1 MKVHHFGKD
10 MELTFQ
16 DGKENQPIIE
26 SENIENSVFKNQYAL
41 ADKIFKT
48 LLSDEEIRGY
58 NNIISFCGDRGT
70 GKTSCMMSFKS
81 QCERVF
87 KNCFFLKEIDPSFFD
102 ETHNIIELVVGRLY
116 SVLTFAT
123 EKDEY
128 DESKRDELVRQFNK
142 VMIYMKY
149 LVKPEDKEHYY
160 DGLQELEALSVGL
173 SLQDSILELFRI
185 FLEYVNK
192 EHLVIVVDDLDL
204 NIQGAYIMSEHIRK
218 YLTNKKCVIMLS
230 VKVEQLI
237 DAVQHYL
244 ENSQNVDCTE
254 GHEMAVKYVTKLIPV
269 SSRVNMPLLEDYCDK
284 KLKYVYTNANGQ
296 ACTDEFHSVKEAVTH
311 SIFWKTGYL
320 FYNSRGRNSL
330 IIPSSLRSLRQL
342 LHMLYRMPLR
352 DSERPAEH
360 KQNQKQF
367 KQYFFY
373 AWIQQLSVGYRH
385 IAHKLLSIESD
396 LAFNKAVVA
405 NLMTLD
411 VLKNSTQFR
420 SIADPSNYAYNISL
434 GDVMRLLEYL
444 NQDESDMQLQLFVF
458 FVRSLYSIKMYECY
472 DFVTEDIDA
481 NHYPQPV
488 NIEQAGEIYSSDT
501 MFEQTNKLQKLVNGR
516 YFSFE
521 ADEVLPPQ
529 NIQGAEN
536 QSRDKKLINGDILIA
551 EIQRLGREKNQ
562 IDDSY
567 KEKIRMVEFFMLTIS
582 RLANIKRKTDSWELR
597 RNAFEPSYLLP
608 FHSTVKNLV
617 FDVLSPFYNVLNLK
631 NTYNRFDMYFRQA
644 NDESTIYDFAEQKEW
659 SLLHKMIES
668 NDREYPDRMHGFLS
682 DAVLRNAEVLNAL
695 SERVRVSRFDS
706 YSSQNRICIKEFY
719 SKIRKSGMRTYP
731 KSMNDNPYQI
741 QFMFLDAICHFLD
754 SCDQSNFEAIYGRQE
769 ETENTIATL
778 FSARDYAQ
786 STILNTLSK
795 ALPQIYRK
803 ISRQEWM
810 QKFPASERIS
820 RERIIEV
827 IEEIQRR

>member
-1 MKVHHFGKD
+1 MK
-10 MELTFQ
+10 LTFQ
-16 DGKENQPIIE
+16 DGKENQPIVE
-26 SENIENSVFKNQYAL
+26 SGNIENSVFKNQYDL
-41 ADKIFKT
+41 AEKIFNT
-48 LLSDEEIRGY
+48 LLYDEEIRGY

-81 QCERVF
+81 QCESKF
-87 KNCFFLKEIDPSFFD
+87 NNCFFLKEIDPSFFD

-116 SVLTFAT
+116 SILTSVT
-123 EKDEY
+123 EKDGY
-128 DESKRDELVRQFNK
+128 DENKRDELIRQFNK

-149 LVKPEDKEHYY
+149 LAKPEDKEHYY

-173 SLQDSILELFRI
+173 SLQGSIQELFCI
-185 FLEYVNK
+185 FLKYVKK
-192 EHLVIVVDDLDL
+192 ECLVIVVDDLDL

-218 YLTNKKCVIMLS
+218 YLTNEKCIIMLS

-244 ENSQNVDCTE
+244 ENSQNVDGAE

-269 SSRVNMPLLEDYCDK
+269 SSRVNMPLLEDYCDNE
-284 KLKYVYTNANGQ
+284 LKYVYTNADGLI
-296 ACTDEFHSVKEAVTH
+296 CTDEFHSVKEAVTH

-352 DSERPAEH
+352 DRERPTEH
-360 KQNQKQF
+360 KQNQRQF

-373 AWIQQLSVGYRH
+373 TWTQQLSVEYKH

-434 GDVMRLLEYL
+434 GDVMRILEYL

-481 NHYPQPV
+481 NHYPKPV

-501 MFEQTNKLQKLVNGR
+501 MFEQTNKIQKLVNGQ

-529 NIQGAEN
+529 SIQGDEN
-536 QSRDKKLINGDILIA
+536 QSRDSKLINGDILIA

-567 KEKIRMVEFFMLTIS
+567 KDRFQMVEFFMLTIS

-597 RNAFEPSYLLP
+597 RNAFEPSYLMP

-617 FDVLSPFYNVLNLK
+617 FDVLSLFYNVLNLK
-631 NTYNRFDMYFRQA
+631 NTYNRFDVYFRQA
-644 NDESTIYDFAEQKEW
+644 NDDSTIYDFAKQNDW
-659 SLLHKMIES
+659 SLLSKMIDS
-668 NDREYPDRMHGFLS
+668 NDRGYDIAMHGFLS

-695 SERVRVSRFDS
+695 SERIRASRFDS
-706 YSSQNRICIKEFY
+706 YSSQNKMCIKELY

-731 KSMNDNPYQI
+731 KSKDDDPYQI
-741 QFMFLDAICHFLD
+741 QFMFLDVICHLLD
-754 SCDQSNFEAIYGRQE
+754 SCDQEAFETVYGRQKE
-769 ETENTIATL
+769 AENAIATL
-778 FSARDYAQ
+778 FTARDYAQ
-786 STILNTLSK
+786 STILNTLRK
-795 ALPQIYRK
+795 ALPQIYQK
-803 ISRQEWM
+803 IPYQEWK
-810 QKFPASERIS
+810 QKFPANERNS
-820 RERIIEV
+820 REHIIEV
-827 IEEIQRR
+827 IGEIQRR

>member
-1 MKVHHFGKD
+1 MK
-10 MELTFQ
+10 LTFQ

-26 SENIENSVFKNQYAL
+26 SENMDNSVFKNQYVL
-41 ADKIFKT
+41 AEKIFKA
-48 LLSDEEIRGY
+48 LVEDGEARKY

-81 QCERVF
+81 KCERDF
-87 KNCFFLKEIDPSFFD
+87 DNCFFLKEIDPSFFD
-102 ETHNIIELVVGRLY
+102 DTHNIIELVVGSLY
-116 SVLTFAT
+116 SVLSS
-123 EKDEY
+123 EGKKDEY
-128 DESKRDELVRQFNK
+128 DDNKRNDLVRQFNK

-149 LVKPEDKEHYY
+149 LAKPEDKEHYY

-173 SLQDSILELFRI
+173 SLQDSIQELFSI
-185 FLEYVNK
+185 FLQYVRKEY
-192 EHLVIVVDDLDL
+192 LVIVVDDLDL

-218 YLTNKKCVIMLS
+218 YLTNDKCIIMLS

-244 ENSQNVDCTE
+244 ENSQNVDGTE
-254 GHEMAVKYVTKLIPV
+254 GHEMAVKYVTKLIPI
-269 SSRVNMPLLEDYCDK
+269 SSRVNMPLLEDYCDNE
-284 KLKYVYTNANGQ
+284 LEYVYTNADGHRIIEN
-296 ACTDEFHSVKEAVTH
+296 FHSVKEAVTH

-320 FYNSRGRNSL
+320 FYNNRGRNSF

-352 DSERPAEH
+352 DKERPAEH

-373 AWIQQLSVGYRH
+373 TWTQQLSVEYRH

-405 NLMTLD
+405 NLMTLG
-411 VLKNSTQFR
+411 VLKNNTQFR
-420 SIADPSNYAYNISL
+420 AITDPSNYAYNISL
-434 GDVMRLLEYL
+434 GDVMRILEYL

-472 DFVTEDIDA
+472 DFITEDIG
-481 NHYPQPV
+481 NNYYPQPI
-488 NIEQAGEIYSSDT
+488 NIDQAGEIYSSDA

-521 ADEVLPPQ
+521 TDEVLPPQ
-529 NIQGAEN
+529 NNQGVES
-536 QSRDKKLINGDILIA
+536 QSRDSKLINGDILIA
-551 EIQRLGREKNQ
+551 EIQRLGHEKNQ

-567 KEKIRMVEFFMLTIS
+567 KEKFRMVEFFILTIS

-597 RNAFEPSYLLP
+597 RNAFEPSYLIP

-631 NTYNRFDMYFRQA
+631 NTYNRFDMYFKQA
-644 NDESTIYDFAEQKEW
+644 NDNSTIYDFAEQNDW
-659 SLLHKMIES
+659 SLLSEMIHS
-668 NDREYPDRMHGFLS
+668 NDRGYDVAMHGFLS

-695 SERVRVSRFDS
+695 SERIRANRFGRYPS
-706 YSSQNRICIKEFY
+706 TNRLCIKEFY

-741 QFMFLDAICHFLD
+741 QFMFLDAICHFLE
-754 SCDQSNFEAIYGRQE
+754 SCDQEAFDAIYGRQKE
-769 ETENTIATL
+769 AENAVAAL
-778 FSARDYAQ
+778 FTAKDYAQ
-786 STILNTLSK
+786 STILNTLRRS
-795 ALPQIYRK
+795 LPQIYQK
-803 ISRQEWM
+803 ISRQEWKE
-810 QKFPASERIS
+810 KFPDERNS
-820 RERIIEV
+820 RAHIIEV
-827 IEEIQRR
+827 IEEIQRL

>member
-1 MKVHHFGKD
+1 MR
-10 MELTFQ
+10 LTFQ

-26 SENIENSVFKNQYAL
+26 LENTENSVFKNQYAL

-48 LLSDEEIRGY
+48 LFLNEEIRKY

-81 QCERVF
+81 QCERLLTD
-87 KNCFFLKEIDPSFFD
+87 CFFMKEIDPSFFD

-116 SVLTFAT
+116 SVLTS
-123 EKDEY
+123 ELNENEY
-128 DESKRDELVRQFNK
+128 DEDKRDELVRQFNK

-149 LVKPEDKEHYY
+149 LAKPEDKEHYY

-173 SLQDSILELFRI
+173 SLQDSIQELFRI
-185 FLEYVNK
+185 FLKYVNK
-192 EHLVIVVDDLDL
+192 KCLVIVIDDLDL

-218 YLTNKKCVIMLS
+218 YLTNTECIIMLS
-230 VKVEQLI
+230 LKVEQLI

-244 ENSQNVDCTE
+244 ENSQNVDDAD

-269 SSRVNMPLLEDYCDK
+269 SSRVNMPLVEDYCDSG
-284 KLKYVYTNANGQ
+284 LNYIYIGVDGQ
-296 ACTDEFHSVKEAVTH
+296 EHTDEFHSVKEAVTH

-352 DSERPAEH
+352 DTEHPEEH

-373 AWIQQLSVGYRH
+373 TWTQQLSIEYRN
-385 IAHKLLSIESD
+385 IAYKLLSIESD
-396 LAFNKAVVA
+396 LVFNKAVVA

-411 VLKNSTQFR
+411 VLKDSAQFR
-420 SIADPSNYAYNISL
+420 FIADPSNYAYNISI
-434 GDVMRLLEYL
+434 GDVMRILEYL
-444 NQDESDMQLQLFVF
+444 SQEESDVQLQLFVF

-481 NHYPQPV
+481 NHYPRPMNV
-488 NIEQAGEIYSSDT
+488 EQAGEIYSSDA

-521 ADEVLPPQ
+521 IDEVLPPQ

-536 QSRDKKLINGDILIA
+536 QSRDRKLINGDILIA

-562 IDDSY
+562 IDEIY
-567 KEKIRMVEFFMLTIS
+567 KKQFRMVEFFMLTTS
-582 RLANIKRKTDSWELR
+582 RLANIKRNTDSWELR

-631 NTYNRFDMYFRQA
+631 NTYNRFDTYFRQSE
-644 NDESTIYDFAEQKEW
+644 NDSTIYDFAEQNEW
-659 SLLHKMIES
+659 SLLSEMINK
-668 NDREYPDRMHGFLS
+668 NDRGYDKVMHGFLS

-695 SERVRVSRFDS
+695 SERIRAGRFDS
-706 YSSQNRICIKEFY
+706 YSSQNNICIREFY
-719 SKIRKSGMRTYP
+719 EKIRKSGMRTYP
-731 KSMNDNPYQI
+731 KSINECPYQI
-741 QFMFLDAICHFLD
+741 QFIFLDAICIFLD
-754 SCDQSNFEAIYGRQE
+754 SCDQQNFESIYGRQKDA
-769 ETENTIATL
+769 ENAIAAL
-778 FSARDYAQ
+778 FTAKDYAQ
-786 STILNTLSK
+786 STILQNLRK
-795 ALPQIYRK
+795 ALPQIYQK
-803 ISRQEWM
+803 IPRQEWM
-810 QKFPASERIS
+810 HKFPANERHS
-820 RERIIEV
+820 REHIIEL
-827 IEEIQRR
+827 IEDIQRR